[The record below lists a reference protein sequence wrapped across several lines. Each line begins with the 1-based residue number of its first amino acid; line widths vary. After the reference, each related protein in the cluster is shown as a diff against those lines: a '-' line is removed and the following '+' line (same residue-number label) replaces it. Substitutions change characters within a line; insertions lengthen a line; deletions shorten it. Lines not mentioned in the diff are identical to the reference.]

1 MLDLYV
7 NVINFSQRAEKVLEK
22 AQKMIES
29 LNEADAAQNKAKEA
43 IKKSNED
50 IELAR
55 ADLEQVCRFRMTKQ
69 SFNFPCLT
77 FFDSIY
83 LNYRS
88 MVKLAM
94 LKAKQPKQHVKWA
107 I

>member
-1 MLDLYV
+1 
-7 NVINFSQRAEKVLEK
+7 
-22 AQKMIES
+22 MIES

-55 ADLEQVCRFRMTKQ
+55 ADLEQV
-69 SFNFPCLT
+69 
-77 FFDSIY
+77 
-83 LNYRS
+83 NYFQGTDHLR
-88 MVKLAM
+88 
-94 LKAKQPKQHVKWA
+94 